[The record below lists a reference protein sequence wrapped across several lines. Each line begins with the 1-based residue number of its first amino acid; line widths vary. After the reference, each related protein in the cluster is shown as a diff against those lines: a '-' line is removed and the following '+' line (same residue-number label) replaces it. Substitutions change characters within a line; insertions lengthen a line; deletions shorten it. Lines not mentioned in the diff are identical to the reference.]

1 LKVNIHPLPFDELS
15 SDWVYKVSTR
25 FPSGYGF
32 FDDDSFK
39 ARHNIDSPENEFYST
54 DFGFPSGDESGLYFY
69 LHPEAYDPSYDKDVL
84 KIANWYIGKLKEF
97 AFSGDLVAPDRG
109 LIPTQSLVMPAILYR
124 RDESQSASVIRCID
138 ALIPQDRR
146 NKTIDLI
153 AHRCLSDHL
162 QMLADA
168 YNQDSDAEETP
179 GEHDAK
185 NSYEPF
191 IDFLNRFL
199 STHLFVDLAY
209 TLRVKFH
216 QLLPDEG
223 LGLNTTTKRRSRR
236 GVFGVFNTSAIVE
249 IELFDRFGKK
259 TNFEEV
265 GSGVSCALP
274 VIVALWGSGAF
285 IQQPELHL
293 HPALQSSLGDMFLEA
308 TTRGSYFL
316 IESHSEYP
324 LLRCLKRLRQS
335 NSGKI
340 KNIDPLFAT
349 KDRISV
355 IYFEPNPDGH
365 TNVKRLRLTEEGD
378 FIDRWPRG
386 FFEERGR
393 EIFDE

>member
-1 LKVNIHPLPFDELS
+1 
-15 SDWVYKVSTR
+15 
-25 FPSGYGF
+25 
-32 FDDDSFK
+32 
-39 ARHNIDSPENEFYST
+39 
-54 DFGFPSGDESGLYFY
+54 
-69 LHPEAYDPSYDKDVL
+69 
-84 KIANWYIGKLKEF
+84 
-97 AFSGDLVAPDRG
+97 
-109 LIPTQSLVMPAILYR
+109 
-124 RDESQSASVIRCID
+124 
-138 ALIPQDRR
+138 
-146 NKTIDLI
+146 
-153 AHRCLSDHL
+153 
-162 QMLADA
+162 MLADA